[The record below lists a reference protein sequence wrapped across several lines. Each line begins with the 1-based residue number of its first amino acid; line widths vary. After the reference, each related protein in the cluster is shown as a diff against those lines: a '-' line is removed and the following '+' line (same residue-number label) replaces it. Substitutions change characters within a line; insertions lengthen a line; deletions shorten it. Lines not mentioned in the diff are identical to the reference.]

1 MITFVASALVRA
13 LVVSSLALVAVTLLR
28 RAPARVRRSV
38 LAVGF
43 AVALL
48 GPALSSLVPLAVV
61 PAPVV
66 ARARAPFV
74 EPLEGGAPVPVLAP
88 STGRT
93 RERMLAAWEPSAHE
107 VLFGVWALVAS
118 ALLVRAVVSRLR
130 AGRLGSKGV
139 ELADGVVVTSD
150 VDGPVVVGALGARIL
165 LPPAALEWDEER
177 LGVVLGH
184 ERAHVAAHD
193 GLARLVADVA
203 CAVYWPVPSV
213 WVAAA
218 RLARESEL
226 AADEAV
232 VDGGVASTIVAE
244 HLVAVAHEARIPA
257 PRVAFGMASEL
268 GRRVS
273 ALLDARPA
281 RWSRG
286 RSRGAFGVV
295 AVAIAV
301 VGCAGESRRVALPA
315 ATSAGPVGAAPAAP
329 AAVAKADDPTLTKI
343 VDEERARAISEYGA
357 AGAVVLVM
365 DAKTHGIVA
374 TSGDVD
380 TMRVPGS
387 TVKPLVYATA
397 LDVGAIQPD
406 STFDCGNGRR
416 VYGDKVL
423 EDASAHGMLPLATM
437 LAVSSNVGAS
447 RVADKLG
454 RDRTLAALRGVGL
467 GEGVPTTV
475 DEGYGLAVLA
485 AGEGLHATPRAL
497 LRAYGALVDGTLD
510 GKVVFRRETAD
521 TMRLLL
527 EEVVYGK
534 EGTGAR
540 AAVDGA
546 RISGKTGTSE
556 DGRAL
561 YASFVGFV
569 PSREPRW
576 VVYVGIDAPKDRGY
590 AGKTAAPAFARIVTR
605 MLAR

>member
-1 MITFVASALVRA
+1 MIALLASALVRA
-13 LVVSSLALVAVTLLR
+13 LVVSSLALVAVALLR

-93 RERMLAAWEPSAHE
+93 RERMLAVWEPSAHE
-107 VLFGVWALVAS
+107 VLVGVWALVAS

-232 VDGGVASTIVAE
+232 VDGGVASTVVAE
-244 HLVAVAHEARIPA
+244 HLVAVAREARISA

-273 ALLDARPA
+273 ALLEARPTP
-281 RWSRG
+281 WSKV
-286 RSRGAFGVV
+286 RSRGAFGAA
-295 AVAIAV
+295 AVAIAI
-301 VGCAGESRRVALPA
+301 VGCAGESRHAPLPMVA
-315 ATSAGPVGAAPAAP
+315 SAGPVGAGNSAA
-329 AAVAKADDPTLTKI
+329 AKVDDPALTKI

-454 RDRTLAALRGVGL
+454 RDRTVSALRAVGL
-467 GEGVPTTV
+467 GEGAPTTV

-485 AGEGLHATPRAL
+485 SGEGLRATPRAL

-534 EGTGAR
+534 EGTGGR

-590 AGKTAAPAFARIVTR
+590 AGKTAAPTFSRIVTR

>member
-1 MITFVASALVRA
+1 MIALLASALVRA
-13 LVVSSLALVAVTLLR
+13 LVVSSLALVAVALLR

-93 RERMLAAWEPSAHE
+93 RERMLAVWEPSAHE
-107 VLFGVWALVAS
+107 VLVGVWALVAS

-232 VDGGVASTIVAE
+232 VDGGVASTVVAE
-244 HLVAVAHEARIPA
+244 HLVAVASEARIPA

-273 ALLDARPA
+273 ALLEARPTP
-281 RWSRG
+281 WSKV
-286 RSRGAFGVV
+286 RSRGAFGAA
-295 AVAIAV
+295 AVAIAI
-301 VGCAGESRRVALPA
+301 VGCAGESRHAPLPMVA
-315 ATSAGPVGAAPAAP
+315 SAGPVGAGNSAA
-329 AAVAKADDPTLTKI
+329 AKVDDPALTKI

-454 RDRTLAALRGVGL
+454 RDRTVSALRAVGL
-467 GEGVPTTV
+467 GEGAPTTV

-485 AGEGLHATPRAL
+485 SGEGLRATPRAL

-534 EGTGAR
+534 EGTGGR

-590 AGKTAAPAFARIVTR
+590 AGKTAAPTFSRIVTR

>member
-1 MITFVASALVRA
+1 MTTFIASALVRA
-13 LVVSSLALVAVTLLR
+13 LVVSSLALVAIALLG

-38 LAVGF
+38 LAV
-43 AVALL
+43 ALTIALL
-48 GPALSSLVPLAVV
+48 GPAVSSLVPLSFV

-74 EPLEGGAPVPVLAP
+74 EPLEGGAAEPAP
-88 STGRT
+88 STERR
-93 RERMLAAWEPSAHE
+93 RERVLAAWEPSAHE
-107 VLFGVWALVAS
+107 VLVAVWALVTA
-118 ALLVRAVVSRLR
+118 ALLVRASVSRLR

-184 ERAHVAAHD
+184 ERAHVSAHD

-213 WVAAA
+213 WIAAA
-218 RLARESEL
+218 RLAREAEL

-232 VDGGVASTIVAE
+232 VEGGVASTIVAE
-244 HLVAVAHEARIPA
+244 HLVAVAREARTPA

-273 ALLDARPA
+273 ALLEARPA
-281 RWSRG
+281 RWSQR
-286 RSRGAFGVV
+286 RSRGAIGAA
-295 AVAIAV
+295 AVAMAV
-301 VGCAGESRRVALPA
+301 VGCAGESRHAALPSA
-315 ATSAGPVGAAPAAP
+315 ASAGPIGAGP
-329 AAVAKADDPTLTKI
+329 AAVANAEDPTLAKI
-343 VDEERARAISEYGA
+343 ADEERTRAISEYGA

-365 DAKTHGIVA
+365 DARTHGIVA
-374 TSGDVD
+374 ASGDVD

-397 LDVGAIQPD
+397 LDLGEIQPD
-406 STFDCGNGRR
+406 TTFDCGNGRR

-423 EDASAHGMLPLATM
+423 EDASAHGMLPLAKM

-454 RDRTLAALRGVGL
+454 RDRTVSALRAVGL
-467 GEGVPTTV
+467 GEGAPTTV

-485 AGEGLHATPRAL
+485 SGEGLRATPRAL

-510 GKVVFRRETAD
+510 GKAVFRRETAD

-534 EGTGAR
+534 EGTGGR

-546 RISGKTGTSE
+546 RVSGKTGTSE
-556 DGRAL
+556 DGRSL

>member
-1 MITFVASALVRA
+1 MITLLASALVRA
-13 LVVSSLALVAVTLLR
+13 LVVSSLALVAVALLR

-232 VDGGVASTIVAE
+232 VDGGVASTVVAE
-244 HLVAVAHEARIPA
+244 HLVAVAREARIPA

-273 ALLDARPA
+273 ALLEARPA
-281 RWSRG
+281 PWSKI
-286 RSRGAFGVV
+286 RSRGAFGAA
-295 AVAIAV
+295 AVAIAI
-301 VGCAGESRRVALPA
+301 VGCAGESRHAPLPMVA
-315 ATSAGPVGAAPAAP
+315 SAGPVGAGKSAA
-329 AAVAKADDPTLTKI
+329 ATVDDPALTKI

-406 STFDCGNGRR
+406 TTFDCGNGRR

-454 RDRTLAALRGVGL
+454 RDRTVSALRAVGL
-467 GEGVPTTV
+467 GEGAPTTV

-485 AGEGLHATPRAL
+485 SGEGLRATPRAL

-521 TMRLLL
+521 TMRVLL

-534 EGTGAR
+534 EGTGGR

-546 RISGKTGTSE
+546 RVSGKTGTSE

-561 YASFVGFV
+561 CTSFVGFV

>member
-1 MITFVASALVRA
+1 MIALLASALVRA
-13 LVVSSLALVAVTLLR
+13 LVVSSLALVAVALLR

-93 RERMLAAWEPSAHE
+93 RERMLAVWEPSAHE
-107 VLFGVWALVAS
+107 VLVGVWALVAS

-232 VDGGVASTIVAE
+232 VDGGVASTVVAE
-244 HLVAVAHEARIPA
+244 HLVAVAREARISA

-273 ALLDARPA
+273 ALLEARPTP
-281 RWSRG
+281 WSKV
-286 RSRGAFGVV
+286 RSRGAFGAA
-295 AVAIAV
+295 AVAIAI
-301 VGCAGESRRVALPA
+301 VGCAGESRHAPLPMVA
-315 ATSAGPVGAAPAAP
+315 SAGPVGAGNSAA
-329 AAVAKADDPTLTKI
+329 AKVDDPALTKI

-406 STFDCGNGRR
+406 TTFDCGNGRR

-454 RDRTLAALRGVGL
+454 RDRTVSALRAVGL
-467 GEGVPTTV
+467 GEGAPTTV

-485 AGEGLHATPRAL
+485 SGEGLRATPRAL

-534 EGTGAR
+534 EGTGGR

-590 AGKTAAPAFARIVTR
+590 AGKTAAPTFSRIVTR

>member
-1 MITFVASALVRA
+1 MIALLASALVRA
-13 LVVSSLALVAVTLLR
+13 LVVSSLALVAVALLR

-232 VDGGVASTIVAE
+232 VDGGVASTVVAE
-244 HLVAVAHEARIPA
+244 HLVAVAREARTPA

-273 ALLDARPA
+273 ALLEARPA
-281 RWSRG
+281 PWSKI
-286 RSRGAFGVV
+286 RSRGAFGAA
-295 AVAIAV
+295 AVAIAI
-301 VGCAGESRRVALPA
+301 VGCAGESRHAPLPMVA
-315 ATSAGPVGAAPAAP
+315 SAGPVGAGKSAA
-329 AAVAKADDPTLTKI
+329 ATVDDPALTKI

-387 TVKPLVYATA
+387 TVKPLVYAAA

-406 STFDCGNGRR
+406 TTFDCGNGRR

-454 RDRTLAALRGVGL
+454 RDRTLAALRAVGL

-485 AGEGLHATPRAL
+485 AGEGLRATPRAL

-556 DGRAL
+556 DGRSL